1 MKQPGRM
8 ARMSDLLPRVLGDLG
23 LKETL
28 AASGVLTAWK
38 RVVGEKLA
46 RYARARGFQGG
57 VLTVEAESPV
67 WMQEIRFHAVRIKK
81 RLDEECGPGVVRDL
95 RLVLVSPREG
105 ESTWR

>member
-1 MKQPGRM
+1 MSAPGRT
-8 ARMSDLLPRVLGDLG
+8 ARLHDLLPRVLGDLG
-23 LKETL
+23 LFDAL
-28 AASGVLTAWK
+28 RASDVLGAWK

-46 RYARARGFQGG
+46 GYARARSFQGG

-67 WMQEIRFHAVRIKK
+67 WMQEIRFHQVRIKK